1 MGGSDIEVTLID
13 VINGLYRRVDS
24 LSTFEIGG
32 DTFTE
37 IVINILCEEFKR
49 KHKSSPIDNKRSMS
63 KLKSNAESLKSI
75 LSTMERAHCSID
87 ALFDGIDFDYYLTRQ
102 RFEAS
107 CSKSFES
114 CLQPIDTLLQTNNI
128 DPIQIDKVI
137 LCGAPTK
144 MCKLQSLIKDKF
156 PPTTRILSHLQPDE
170 IIALGCAKQ
179 SVVISNTKCNKLNTN
194 DNLFRC
200 LANEIYMKVFWF
212 FFGLDNILFYRFRM
226 KIVTMK

>member
-87 ALFDGIDFDYYLTRQ
+87 ALFDGTDFDYYLDRD
-102 RFEAS
+102 
-107 CSKSFES
+107 SKHLAPKALKVAYSRS
-114 CLQPIDTLLQTNNI
+114 ILYCKRTTS
-128 DPIQIDKVI
+128 IQFK
-137 LCGAPTK
+137 
-144 MCKLQSLIKDKF
+144 LIK
-156 PPTTRILSHLQPDE
+156 
-170 IIALGCAKQ
+170 
-179 SVVISNTKCNKLNTN
+179 
-194 DNLFRC
+194 
-200 LANEIYMKVFWF
+200 
-212 FFGLDNILFYRFRM
+212 
-226 KIVTMK
+226 